1 MTSPDAPTHLNAAGH
16 PPHRLS
22 ADAAPAPATPGK
34 VGMWLFLA
42 TEVMFFTGLIGSYIV
57 CRAGSPPT
65 SYSNLYAP
73 ATRLD
78 RLEDARGVLLTYV
91 GPDATAAAAAI
102 AAVTGKEEP
111 EIDRIM
117 AAAPHGVVN
126 DLDEKRVDDLVAAL
140 GNVGAKSEAI
150 PLQMTSWPRPYDPL
164 TNPLSVD
171 LTTINTF
178 ILICSSATMV
188 LAVSAIQRGRRGL
201 CSLYL
206 LATLAL
212 GGLFLGVQ
220 VFEYHELLEGRSY
233 PVGVSPTGHFTPDVS
248 LFASCF
254 FATTGFH
261 GLHVAAGVVALAVV
275 LLGSLLGRFSAANF
289 ATIEYVGLYWHFV
302 DVVWILLFTI
312 IYLI

>member
-1 MTSPDAPTHLNAAGH
+1 MTSPDAPTHLEAAGH

-78 RLEDARGVLLTYV
+78 RLKETRGVVLTDV
-91 GPDATAAAAAI
+91 GADATAAAGAI
-102 AAVTGKEEP
+102 AAATGKP
-111 EIDRIM
+111 EAEVARIL
-117 AAAPHGVVN
+117 ATVPHGVVN
-126 DLDEKRVDDLVAAL
+126 GLDEEGADGLVAAL
-140 GNVGAKSEAI
+140 GQLGAKAEAI
-150 PLQMTSWPRPYDPL
+150 PLRMSSWPRPYDEL
-164 TNPLSVD
+164 MNPLSVD

-188 LAVSAIQRGRRGL
+188 LAVSAIQRGRKGL

-206 LATLAL
+206 LATLVL
-212 GGLFLGVQ
+212 GSLFLGVQ
-220 VFEYHELLEGRSY
+220 VYEYHELLEGRTY
-233 PVGVSPTGHFTPDVS
+233 PAGISPTGHFTPDVS

-261 GLHVAAGVVALAVV
+261 GLHVAVGVVALAIVF
-275 LLGSLLGRFSAANF
+275 LGSLLGRFSAQNF